1 MDAVERAMNNTN
13 NENITTFTYKSIQHK
28 KNLILEELF
37 KTPGELCEKL
47 KNYRH
52 VDELTEIRV
61 GCYIRWIPT
70 ATLKLTNG
78 GIIIKIDLT
87 ESGINIVVKNTMGL
101 IFTLKLDD
109 NFVFQKITPQEGIIL
124 SVIESIGRGKC

>member
-1 MDAVERAMNNTN
+1 MEDAVERAINNAN
-13 NENITTFTYKSIQHK
+13 NENITTFTYKKINHK
-28 KNLILEELF
+28 KNLILKELF
-37 KTPGELCEKL
+37 NTPNELLKKL
-47 KNYRH
+47 KDYRH

-70 ATLKLTNG
+70 HTLKLTNG

-87 ESGINIVVKNTMGL
+87 ESGINISVKNNKGI

-109 NFVFQKITPQEGIIL
+109 NFVFQKITPQEDIIL
-124 SVIESIGRGKC
+124 SVIDAIEQKK